1 MGMGEKV
8 SVLAANDP
16 ALAHAFGP
24 DGLFAL
30 MQDPEK
36 MAALPPEL
44 QRGMGL
50 FGTAMSSPDL
60 LYTGAPLRVG
70 GRTIGTF
77 CCLFLDRGPEAAFSP
92 AEEVLL
98 KTHAARASEVRAPPS
113 SPPRAPPPPTPRDA
127 TWRVLMERLP
137 LHHPVP
143 FHAHHP
149 VPPRGRCSRRSQT
162 FPRRASSRLRASV
175 RAKPVSTPTPASP
188 RRSLSAPV
196 AERTHNEGGARN
208 LPRDGQ
214 RPPEPNV

>member
-1 MGMGEKV
+1 MVAEDKLLCLRRSKNDPQLQAMEKIMGMGEKV

-98 KTHAARASEVRAPPS
+98 KSHAARASEVRAPPFPPPRALPC
-113 SPPRAPPPPTPRDA
+113 SPPRAA
-127 TWRVLMERLP
+127 TWQVLTE
-137 LHHPVP
+137 V
-143 FHAHHP
+143 AD
-149 VPPRGRCSRRSQT
+149 
-162 FPRRASSRLRASV
+162 
-175 RAKPVSTPTPASP
+175 
-188 RRSLSAPV
+188 LSAAGV
-196 AERTHNEGGARN
+196 ES
-208 LPRDGQ
+208 
-214 RPPEPNV
+214 PPGKRSS